1 MKIRVRRQCIQVTV
15 GIWRGKQVWIEM
27 GGEGP
32 IKDTEQRD
40 TYHILP
46 PLHKLFVDHLASIV
60 FAGLDVNGLF
70 DDSIRPTSES
80 FTCTVLFIS

>member
-1 MKIRVRRQCIQVTV
+1 MSTTGRHDD
-15 GIWRGKQVWIEM
+15 
-27 GGEGP
+27 GEH
-32 IKDTEQRD
+32 

-60 FAGLDVNGLF
+60 FASLDVNGLF
-70 DDSIRPTSES
+70 DDSIRPTPES

>member
-1 MKIRVRRQCIQVTV
+1 MGFFSEKNKY
-15 GIWRGKQVWIEM
+15 GLKWR
-27 GGEGP
+27 EGP
-32 IKDTEQRD
+32 VKDTEQRD

-60 FAGLDVNGLF
+60 FAGLDVNGFF